1 MLCLLYKLFA
11 APYTVL
17 IVKSRISDG
26 RLRVSYGYRRDNIE
40 NSSLARFEDERMNK
54 FLSTFKNRRFNVT
67 DESVTTEGVENY
79 RNITGGSENDDYR
92 SEEKSDFEYTDD
104 DVSKVTF
111 NSTINGNDNASLM
124 TRIKTKFKSREPNY
138 AGRKVRVVPTSPFLQ
153 LSRVHEME
161 EIQRVVPPAPAPPLY
176 RKALVPLPLAIQL
189 QIHQQKFLN
198 GSLSNKPDHHA
209 AQAGVT
215 QSNFPEIHE
224 ERSPVL
230 YLDNGTISP
239 YQPGLVSQAQLEHF
253 TQSVDVDYQDEGYV
267 PPDSEGV
274 YKNNTGVAM
283 VPAGSHYFNKTIFV
297 LQINLL
303 FSLMFLQMRMFF
315 PMLRW
320 TRTRKPCTPPPR
332 IKAML
337 PNMLHNTTLTAATRT
352 RTPSRNPPRRIFYL
366 APDPTDSPQQP
377 LARQKT
383 PLQRMPPWK
392 KNFNYWNI
400 QVSTSR
406 GTSSHRSFWNMSGRV
421 SSRSC
426 CPRCF

>member
-1 MLCLLYKLFA
+1 LLPLTTLYEYITRILYADIGEANKLFLILLAPLGIVYCLFCLLYKLFT

-54 FLSTFKNRRFNVT
+54 FLSTFKHRRFSVN
-67 DESVTTEGVENY
+67 DDSVTTEGVENY

-111 NSTINGNDNASLM
+111 NSTVNGNENASLM

-176 RKALVPLPLAIQL
+176 RKALVPLPLAIQQ
-189 QIHQQKFLN
+189 QIQQQKLLN

-209 AQAGVT
+209 AQAVVT
-215 QSNFPEIHE
+215 QNNFPEINE

-239 YQPGLVSQAQLEHF
+239 YQPGLVSQPQLEHF
-253 TQSVDVDYQDEGYV
+253 THSVDVDYQDEGYV

-283 VPAGSHYFNKTIFV
+283 VPAG
-297 LQINLL
+297 
-303 FSLMFLQMRMFF
+303 
-315 PMLRW
+315 
-320 TRTRKPCTPPPR
+320 
-332 IKAML
+332 
-337 PNMLHNTTLTAATRT
+337 
-352 RTPSRNPPRRIFYL
+352 
-366 APDPTDSPQQP
+366 
-377 LARQKT
+377 
-383 PLQRMPPWK
+383 
-392 KNFNYWNI
+392 
-400 QVSTSR
+400 
-406 GTSSHRSFWNMSGRV
+406 
-421 SSRSC
+421 
-426 CPRCF
+426 